1 LKSENSNSE
10 WLYTISPKGKFID
23 FNFKEIWRYKD
34 LLFLFVKRDVITLY
48 KQTVLGPLW
57 YLIQPLITSVIFTI
71 IFNGIANINVGTNVH
86 PFLFNLAGVT
96 IWNYFAEC
104 LKGTS
109 DSFKKNQNIFSKVYF
124 PRVIMPMTVVISA
137 LLKFGIQFLIFIGFY
152 VFFTFQNNAG
162 TIDFNAL
169 VLLPLLVLL
178 MGLLGLGLG
187 MIISSTTTKYR
198 DLTFLVGFGV
208 QLLMYVSAV
217 MYPIKDAVE
226 KIQNNFPKSASYI
239 NPLIE
244 NNPLAHIVETFR
256 YMFFSQGA
264 FSTKGVFIT
273 LVVTICIALLG
284 LVIFNKTEKSFIDTV

>member
-1 LKSENSNSE
+1 MKNKNSNSE

-71 IFNGIANINVGTNVH
+71 IFNGIANINVGSNVH

-137 LLKFGIQFLIFIGFY
+137 LLKFGIQFSIFIGFY
-152 VFFTFQNNAG
+152 LFFAFQNKAG

-169 VLLPLLVLL
+169 ILLPLLVLL

-187 MIISSTTTKYR
+187 MIISSMTTKYR

-217 MYPIKDAVE
+217 MYPIQDAVE
-226 KIQNNFPKSASYI
+226 KIESNFPKSASYI
-239 NPLIE
+239 NPIIE
-244 NNPLAHIVETFR
+244 NNPLSHIVETFR
-256 YMFFSQGA
+256 YMFFSQGE
-264 FSTKGVFIT
+264 FSTNGILIT
-273 LVVTICIALLG
+273 LMVTVCIALFG
-284 LVIFNKTEKSFIDTV
+284 LVIFNKTERSFIDTV